1 MHFLIELTI
10 VFDLDGTLSFGEGPV
25 SIEAV
30 KYVQSLEKK
39 RNKICIASGKDYRYL
54 LGLVRGMGLIDPIL
68 IAENGGVIVENDC
81 KTIMPKDDNIDK
93 LCNELE
99 STFENISFQANER
112 TTSIITGNNQALI
125 DSICDFTKCFLE
137 PLGKYTIYRQK
148 ASIDVMPD
156 FINKGEGLKIVQ
168 EKKGYNAQNTICI
181 GDGENDR
188 PLSTRTDNMIVV
200 GNGLKDLTNIKRFKT
215 TIEMLDY
222 LTLFVDKTVIT
233 R

>member
-1 MHFLIELTI
+1 MYRNYLL

-25 SIEAV
+25 SIEVV
-30 KYVQSLEKK
+30 KHIQSLEKK
-39 RNKICIASGKDYRYL
+39 GNRICIASGKDYRYL
-54 LGLVRGMGLIDPIL
+54 LGLVRGMGLIDSII

-81 KTIMPKDDNIDK
+81 KILMPKDENIDR
-93 LCNELE
+93 LCDELE
-99 STFENISFQANER
+99 TTFKNISFQANER

-125 DSICDFTKCFLE
+125 DSICEFTKHFLE
-137 PLGKYTIYRQK
+137 PLGKYTTYRQK

-168 EKKGYNAQNTICI
+168 EKQGYNMQNTICI

-188 PLSTRTDNMIVV
+188 PLSTRTDKMIVV
-200 GNGLKDLTNIKRFKT
+200 GNGLEDLTNIKRFKT

-222 LTLFVDKTVIT
+222 LTQLVDKNLLQDD
-233 R
+233 